1 MTELL
6 GEYSTIMILAYKNKK
21 KISAFVKGCNAVWA
35 TPDDIQNNTQHPM
48 IFSGITTPMVLAQAR
63 QHNLDYYYIDTGYFG
78 NAKKKN
84 YLRVTKNA
92 YHNWFP
98 IVERSRDRL
107 DIANPDL
114 TKFNRGNRILLVPP
128 DSKICTAMNLG
139 DPEQWINDTTALIEK
154 HTDREIVVR
163 RRTMNRTHRLV
174 EDTFVNQLQQD
185 INAVVVYTSNCAV
198 ESAMHDIPVVS
209 LGRNGAT
216 QVCPFDI
223 KQIDSLPD
231 IDPDLKESWL
241 RHLSYSQFTHNE
253 MLSGLAWAIV
263 STQQTVD
270 ILHHDD
276 FPHQSSVQN

>member
-1 MTELL
+1 
-6 GEYSTIMILAYKNKK
+6 MILAFQNRK
-21 KISAFVKGCNAVWA
+21 KIAAFAQGCAA
-35 TPDDIQNNTQHPM
+35 TWVDLAGIVTNTEWPM
-48 IFSGITTPMVLAQAR
+48 IFSGITIMAPIAQAR
-63 QHNLDYYYIDTGYFG
+63 RHGLDYYYIDTGYFG
-78 NAKKKN
+78 NTKKKN

-114 TKFNRGNRILLVPP
+114 TEFRRGNRILLIPP
-128 DSKICTAMNLG
+128 DSKICTTMNLG
-139 DPEQWINDTTALIEK
+139 DPEQWIIDTTALIKK

-198 ESAMHDIPVVS
+198 ESAMHNIPVVS
-209 LGRNGAT
+209 LGRTGAT

-223 KQIDSLPD
+223 QQIDSLPD
-231 IDPDLKESWL
+231 VDSDLKESWL
-241 RHLSYSQFTHNE
+241 RHLSYAQFTHDE

-263 STQQTVD
+263 SIQQTVD
-270 ILHHDD
+270 ILHHCD
-276 FPHQSSVQN
+276 FPHQSSAQH

>member
-1 MTELL
+1 
-6 GEYSTIMILAYKNKK
+6 MILAYKNKK

-35 TPDDIQNNTQHPM
+35 TPNDIQNNTQHPM
-48 IFSGITTPMVLAQAR
+48 IFYGVTTTMFLSQAR

-78 NAKKKN
+78 NTKKKN

-114 TKFNRGNRILLVPP
+114 TEFRRGNCILLVPP
-128 DSKICTAMNLG
+128 DSKICTAMNFG
-139 DPEQWINDTTALIEK
+139 DPEQWINDTVALIQQY
-154 HTDREIVVR
+154 TDREIVVR
-163 RRTMNRTHRLV
+163 RRTMNRTHRLI

-198 ESAMHDIPVVS
+198 ESAMHNIPVVS
-209 LGRNGAT
+209 LGRTGAT

-223 KQIDSLPD
+223 QQIDSLPD
-231 IDPDLKESWL
+231 VDPDLKESWL
-241 RHLSYSQFTHNE
+241 RHLSYAQFTQDE
-253 MLSGLAWAIV
+253 MLSGLAWSIV
-263 STQQTVD
+263 ST
-270 ILHHDD
+270 
-276 FPHQSSVQN
+276 

>member
-1 MTELL
+1 
-6 GEYSTIMILAYKNKK
+6 MILAYKNKK
-21 KISAFVKGCNAVWA
+21 KISAFVKGCNAAWA

-48 IFSGITTPMVLAQAR
+48 IFSGVTTTMVLSQAR
-63 QHNLDYYYIDTGYFG
+63 CYNLDYYYIDTGYFG

-98 IVERSRDRL
+98 IVERPRDRL
-107 DIANPDL
+107 DVADPDL
-114 TKFNRGNRILLVPP
+114 TEFRRGNRILLVPP

-139 DPEQWINDTTALIEK
+139 DPEQWITDTVALIQQY
-154 HTDREIVVR
+154 TDREIVVR

-174 EDTFVNQLQQD
+174 EDTFVHQLQQD

-198 ESAMHDIPVVS
+198 ESAMHNIPVVS
-209 LGRNGAT
+209 LGRTGAT
-216 QVCPFDI
+216 QICPFEI
-223 KQIDSLPD
+223 QQIDSLPD
-231 IDPDLKESWL
+231 IDSDLKESWL
-241 RHLSYSQFTHNE
+241 RHLSYSQFTQDE

-270 ILHHDD
+270 ISHHSD
-276 FPHQSSVQN
+276 FLHQSSVQN